1 MFNRLKENLLP
12 GEWVWTLSLVLSRHQ
27 SQLPL
32 TSLNFFRCFPFSLG
46 RLLTRGH
53 PHRGSLLSCAVL
65 CPAQGPITLL
75 ESAAFL
81 LLFDVFTVCPC
92 MQTYRGERTMWR
104 SWSPLLCLSQG
115 LNSGYL
121 RGSKSPHPPSHLS
134 DTDFLL
140 SLGLLPNLSSP
151 VDTFLV
157 NPESWTVSPSHW
169 ATTSVPEGL
178 FGFRDSTSP
187 ASNLGSFCFQFLNML
202 KQSHLDWHLQFF
214 PCFGLKSLL
223 QQGAGTLGI
232 RCFHY
237 LKSIVLKI
245 A

>member
-1 MFNRLKENLLP
+1 MLSFQP
-12 GEWVWTLSLVLSRHQ
+12 GSFANT
-27 SQLPL
+27 
-32 TSLNFFRCFPFSLG
+32 
-46 RLLTRGH
+46 
-53 PHRGSLLSCAVL
+53 
-65 CPAQGPITLL
+65 
-75 ESAAFL
+75 
-81 LLFDVFTVCPC
+81 
-92 MQTYRGERTMWR
+92 
-104 SWSPLLCLSQG
+104 WSPTQG
-115 LNSGYL
+115 FSAELHCSVSCPGSDHIPWICSVFVAVRCVYCMPVHTDIQRWEDNVKELISSATSVPGPEL
-121 RGSKSPHPPSHLS
+121 RLPRSPHPPSHLS

-169 ATTSVPEGL
+169 ATTSVPEVL

-223 QQGAGTLGI
+223 QQGAGTLGM